1 VQFYNKLYTE
11 QFSWQPKLNGLS
23 FDSIGEVEANWLE
36 RVLEEG
42 EKAMNSDKASGLDG
56 YSMAFFQAYWEAL
69 KEGIMK
75 LFHDFHV
82 RESLKEV

>member
-1 VQFYNKLYTE
+1 
-11 QFSWQPKLNGLS
+11 
-23 FDSIGEVEANWLE
+23 
-36 RVLEEG
+36 VLEEG